1 MSRVDARV
9 RWLLRTRAFVL
20 LATAVVGV
28 PSPIA
33 AAELR
38 LPREASKILPGIV
51 AACPTCAATGF
62 TPCGS
67 PAVGWGARFARHAL
81 LGRPPRGY
89 LVGFALAG
97 ADFRAL
103 ARETPYSALVATL
116 RERFAASRLVVLED
130 GFARARVLDR
140 PDDVTVSFPEALH
153 RCIADPTR
161 PWGCCVGDCAHEC
174 CEKGLGSPMVALA
187 WTDGD
192 ERITFHYSHEI
203 GVSWLERR
211 SPRHR
216 LRYACLTDAK
226 GTLRALP

>member
-1 MSRVDARV
+1 MSHVDARV
-9 RWLLRTRAFVL
+9 RWLVRTRAFVL
-20 LATAVVGV
+20 LAAAVVGA

-38 LPREASKILPGIV
+38 LPREASGILAAIA

-67 PAVGWGARFARHAL
+67 PEIGWGVRFARHAL
-81 LGRPPRGY
+81 LGRPRRGY

-103 ARETPYSALVATL
+103 ARATPYPTLVAAL
-116 RERFAASRLVVLED
+116 RERFAASRLVVIED
-130 GFARARVLDR
+130 GFARVRILDR
-140 PDDVTVSFPEALH
+140 PEDVAVTFPEALH
-153 RCIADPTR
+153 RCVADPTR
-161 PWGCCVGDCAHEC
+161 PWGCCVGDCTREC
-174 CEKGLGSPMVALA
+174 CEKGLGSPAVTLA

-192 ERITFHYSHEI
+192 ERVTFHYSHEI

-211 SPRHR
+211 GPDRR
-216 LRYACLTDAK
+216 FRYACLTDAK
-226 GTLRALP
+226 ATLRAPR